1 MVYTLSL
8 SMLFSLSAAYRIQ
21 STEPTELPPP
31 CSQLEL
37 MGTLAASS
45 LGSPFTMAPYV
56 CGQEFLTNQA
66 PAIQEAVG
74 DAPPPFPIRRVELLS
89 SSHLV
94 PCSCHSITSST
105 KSYLL
110 RDDMNFETRCEDDMN
125 FGSRNAG
132 MTWILE
138 QDKRG
143 CNAFLD
149 KLCGDDMNVWTK
161 SGGMIWTV
169 ERHDGITSCNGT
181 SKRIASFVATL
192 PMMAARVSLFQSMRR
207 ESQFLLHSIYRAKQE
222 KRCSIDNS

>member
-1 MVYTLSL
+1 
-8 SMLFSLSAAYRIQ
+8 
-21 STEPTELPPP
+21 
-31 CSQLEL
+31 
-37 MGTLAASS
+37 
-45 LGSPFTMAPYV
+45 
-56 CGQEFLTNQA
+56 
-66 PAIQEAVG
+66 
-74 DAPPPFPIRRVELLS
+74 
-89 SSHLV
+89 
-94 PCSCHSITSST
+94 
-105 KSYLL
+105 LL
-110 RDDMNFETRCEDDMN
+110 RDDMNFGTRCEDDMN
-125 FGSRNAG
+125 FGSRNEG